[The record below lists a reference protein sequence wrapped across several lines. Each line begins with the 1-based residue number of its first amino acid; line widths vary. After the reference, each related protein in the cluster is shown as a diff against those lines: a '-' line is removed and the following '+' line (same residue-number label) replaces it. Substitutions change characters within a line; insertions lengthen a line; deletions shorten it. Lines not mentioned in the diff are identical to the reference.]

1 MVIVVGTLLER
12 APRED
17 TRPALLLLSDWLE
30 STEISEPMEL
40 LLESEI
46 GCELF
51 LTVGTNLVAVLLPT
65 RLSGAGALFPFF
77 KLSLALS
84 YEKDAIAS
92 FNLEASSSLVSILNP
107 SDSNLSVVR
116 LALMFPK
123 REREKEKKQ
132 LMNDKRPI

>member
-1 MVIVVGTLLER
+1 MVIAVGTLER

-116 LALMFPK
+116 LALMFPE
-123 REREKEKKQ
+123 REREKERKETV
-132 LMNDKRPI
+132 DE

>member
-1 MVIVVGTLLER
+1 MVIAVGTLER

-92 FNLEASSSLVSILNP
+92 FNLEASSSLVSIFNP

-116 LALMFPK
+116 LALMFPE
-123 REREKEKKQ
+123 REREKERKETV
-132 LMNDKRPI
+132 DE